1 MSRVRGQPPG
11 RAGLMWLQHR
21 LGLAHR
27 AASRLDQKLKILR
40 TEQAAFALLL
50 ERSGLAWEQSSR
62 EAETWLLRAALLGG
76 QDGVR
81 PPAGQPPAEVSI
93 TWTNALGTSY
103 PSHGSCMSPEPDP
116 RIANVSPA
124 ALVEATAAHR
134 RALQS
139 AVEHAVASTASRAID
154 VEVTMTRQRLRGVQD
169 RWVPRL
175 ERALAGLRLSLDET
189 ELAEHV
195 RLRWAA
201 DRDRSGR

>member
-11 RAGLMWLQHR
+11 RAGLMWLHHR

-50 ERSGLAWEQSSR
+50 ERSGLAWEQACR
-62 EAETWLLRAALLGG
+62 DAEAWLLRAALLGG
-76 QDGVR
+76 QDGIR
-81 PPAGQPPAEVSI
+81 PPTGQPPAEVSI
-93 TWTNALGTSY
+93 TWTSALGTSY
-103 PSHGSCMSPEPDP
+103 PSHGSCTSPEPDP
-116 RIANVSPA
+116 GTANVSPA
-124 ALVEATAAHR
+124 ALVEASTAHR
-134 RALQS
+134 EALQA
-139 AVEHAVASTASRAID
+139 AVEHAVATTASRAID

-175 ERALAGLRLSLDET
+175 ESALAELRLSLDET